1 MFSLSGLIL
10 CNKVEVVIKLNL
22 CNSCISLTEGHQM
35 LCVSRDAQH
44 CLDNPV
50 IRCTYLLSKGELI
63 MKVKRSS
70 SFKS

>member
-1 MFSLSGLIL
+1 MH
-10 CNKVEVVIKLNL
+10 NL
-22 CNSCISLTEGHQM
+22 CNSCISLTEGHLM
-35 LCVSRDAQH
+35 LCDSRDD

>member
-1 MFSLSGLIL
+1 MFSLPGLIL
-10 CNKVEVVIKLNL
+10 RNKVEVVIKLNL

-50 IRCTYLLSKGELI
+50 ILFAFKRGTDYESKTLLL
-63 MKVKRSS
+63 
-70 SFKS
+70 F